1 VTAADDQTPAQTQM
15 TAQAQPPAQAQTP
28 AQALWRMREYMRPY
42 YLVLLLMIL
51 AAILAVSAEI
61 AIPLITKSVID
72 NVVVRGIRSEL
83 LPLSLAAIAL
93 GSIQAGLNFFRRWS
107 LSSAVSGM
115 EKVVRDDLYHHLQR
129 LEPAFHDAWQ
139 SGQLLSRATN
149 DLATIRRFAGFG
161 VVFFITNTW
170 SFLLILVLLV
180 RMNWWLGLLTGCLF
194 LPVSV
199 LCLRFEKRY
208 RVLSRLSQDQQG
220 DLATYVEE
228 AATGIRVLKSL
239 GRRDEAAARH
249 LVQAKLV
256 YRTQVDKARLRGKF
270 WAGLDMA
277 PNAAIGLLLLLGALA
292 VSRHELSLGGLV
304 AFVTLTLLLVWP
316 IEAMGFIIAGGQE
329 AATAAQRVYEIFDT
343 RPTITDPAEPSTDA
357 LLDRPGLAAGRWVSG
372 RKAAQAEAA
381 RAEEVRAEEARA
393 GEAAAG
399 QERADEAR
407 ALQEAGSGAAAGKS
421 PAPPAA
427 DSRQRGHRQ
436 RGAGRLV
443 FDRVA
448 FSYPEAPKPVLRS
461 VTLELT
467 PGETVA
473 LVGATGSGKT
483 TLLHLVPRLADVTGG
498 RITLDGT
505 DVRELPLPEL
515 RTRVGCAFEDPT
527 LFSASVRENVGFG
540 VRHASEA
547 AILAALD
554 AAQADFV
561 ADLPWGLDT
570 RIGEQGMALSGGQRQ
585 RVALARAILARP
597 QVLLLDDPLSAL
609 DVHTEAKVTAALA
622 QVMTTSTALIVAHR
636 PSTVLLADRVALL
649 ADGVIAAVGTH
660 SELLATESR
669 YHDLMSSDHLA
680 GGQLGVG
687 DDGRA
692 APGLTTGVSR

>member
-1 VTAADDQTPAQTQM
+1 MPPSSVSSQPHAQTPASEHG
-15 TAQAQPPAQAQTP
+15 AEPAQPQTP
-28 AQALWRMREYMRPY
+28 AQALWRIREYMRPY
-42 YLVLLLMIL
+42 YLGLALMIT
-51 AAILAVSAEI
+51 AAILAVTAEI

-72 NVVVRGIRSEL
+72 KVVVQGIRSEL
-83 LPLSLAAIAL
+83 LPLSLAAMAL
-93 GSIQAGLNFFRRWS
+93 GSLQAGLNFYRRWS
-107 LSSAVSGM
+107 VSRAVAGM

-129 LEPAFHDAWQ
+129 LEPAFHEDWQ
-139 SGQLLSRATN
+139 SGQLLSRVTN
-149 DLATIRRFAGFG
+149 DLSTIRRFAGFG
-161 VVFFITNTW
+161 VVFGITNAWT
-170 SFLLILVLLV
+170 FLLILVLLI
-180 RMNWWLGLLTGCLF
+180 RLNWWLGLLTGCLF
-194 LPVSV
+194 LPVTA

-256 YRTQVDKARLRGKF
+256 YRTQVDKARLRGTF

-277 PNAAIGLLLLLGALA
+277 PNAVIGLILLLGALA
-292 VSRHELSLGGLV
+292 VSQHALSLGGLV
-304 AFVTLTLLLVWP
+304 AFVTLTLLLIWP

-329 AATAAQRVYEIFDT
+329 AATAAQRIYEIFDT
-343 RPTITDPAEPSTDA
+343 SPTITDPAQRASDA
-357 LLDRPGLAAGRWVSG
+357 RLDRPGLRAGQWQSG
-372 RKAAQAEAA
+372 RNATRMQAAMADAA
-381 RAEEVRAEEARA
+381 RAEAVVTAQANA
-393 GEAAAG
+393 M
-399 QERADEAR
+399 QETRR
-407 ALQEAGSGAAAGKS
+407 
-421 PAPPAA
+421 
-427 DSRQRGHRQ
+427 

-443 FDRVA
+443 FDQVV
-448 FSYPEAPKPVLRS
+448 FGYPGARQPVLRG
-461 VTLELT
+461 VTLELA

-505 DVRELPLPEL
+505 DVRELPLPDL
-515 RTRVGCAFEDPT
+515 RARVGCAFEDPT

-540 VRHASEA
+540 VKDASEA
-547 AILAALD
+547 EILAALD
-554 AAQADFV
+554 AAQAEFV

-609 DVHTEAKVTAALA
+609 DVHTEAKVTGALA
-622 QVMTTSTALIVAHR
+622 EVMTTSTALIVAHR

-660 SELLATESR
+660 AELLGTEPR
-669 YHDLMSSDHLA
+669 YHDLMSSERLE
-680 GGQLGVG
+680 GGRRGS
-687 DDGRA
+687 DGNGHA
-692 APGLTTGVSR
+692 APGLTAGASR

>member
-1 VTAADDQTPAQTQM
+1 
-15 TAQAQPPAQAQTP
+15 
-28 AQALWRMREYMRPY
+28 MREYMRPY
-42 YLVLLLMIL
+42 YLGLFLMIL

-72 NVVVRGIRSEL
+72 NVVVQGIRSKL
-83 LPLSLAAIAL
+83 VPLGLAAMAL

-115 EKVVRDDLYHHLQR
+115 EKIIRDDIYHHLQR
-129 LEPAFHDAWQ
+129 LEPAFHDSWQ
-139 SGQLLSRATN
+139 SGQLLSRVTN
-149 DLATIRRFAGFG
+149 DLSTIRRFAGFG

-170 SFLLILVLLV
+170 SFLLILALLIHL
-180 RMNWWLGLLTGCLF
+180 NWWLGLLTGCLF
-194 LPVSV
+194 LPVAV
-199 LCLRFEKRY
+199 LCLRFEKQY

-249 LVQAKLV
+249 LTQARLV

-270 WAGLDMA
+270 WAGLDMV
-277 PNAAIGLLLLLGALA
+277 PNAVIGLLLLLGAIA
-292 VSRHELSLGGLV
+292 VSQHALSLGGLV

-316 IEAMGFIIAGGQE
+316 IEAMGFIIASGQE

-343 RPTITDPAEPSTDA
+343 VPAITDPAESGGGP
-357 LLDRPGLAAGRWVSG
+357 LERPGLSAGRWQSG
-372 RKAAQAEAA
+372 RKAARAQAALAEDAGRAEAA
-381 RAEEVRAEEARA
+381 ADAEAT
-393 GEAAAG
+393 
-399 QERADEAR
+399 
-407 ALQEAGSGAAAGKS
+407 GAAAGPPPLGTGHS
-421 PAPPAA
+421 AAPA
-427 DSRQRGHRQ
+427 SRGTGQP
-436 RGAGRLV
+436 RGAGLLT

-448 FSYPEAPKPVLRS
+448 FSYPGSPTPVLRGVS
-461 VTLELT
+461 LELT

-505 DVRELPLPEL
+505 DIRDLPLPEL

-540 VRHASEA
+540 VQDATED
-547 AILAALD
+547 AILAALE

-622 QVMTTSTALIVAHR
+622 DVMTESTALIVAHR

-660 SELLATESR
+660 SELLATEPR
-669 YHDLMSSDHLA
+669 YRELMSADPLDA
-680 GGQLGVG
+680 G

-692 APGLTTGVSR
+692 APGLTAGASR

>member
-1 VTAADDQTPAQTQM
+1 
-15 TAQAQPPAQAQTP
+15 
-28 AQALWRMREYMRPY
+28 MREYLRPY
-42 YLVLLLMIL
+42 YLGLALMIL
-51 AAILAVSAEI
+51 AAICAVSAEI
-61 AIPLITKSVID
+61 AVPLITKSVID
-72 NVVVRGIRSEL
+72 SVVVQGIRSKL

-107 LSSAVSGM
+107 LSSAVAGL

-129 LEPAFHDAWQ
+129 LEPAFHDTWQ
-139 SGQLLSRATN
+139 SGQLLSRVTN
-149 DLATIRRFAGFG
+149 DLATVRRFAGFG

-170 SFLLILVLLV
+170 SFLLIVALLI

-194 LPVSV
+194 LPVTV

-249 LVQAKLV
+249 LTQARLV
-256 YRTQVDKARLRGKF
+256 YKTQIDKARLRGTF
-270 WAGLDMA
+270 WASLDLA
-277 PNAAIGLLLLLGALA
+277 PNAVIGLLLLLGALA

-316 IEAMGFIIAGGQE
+316 IEAMGFIIATGQE
-329 AATAAQRVYEIFDT
+329 AATAAQRIYEIFDT
-343 RPTITDPAEPSTDA
+343 EPAITDPAGADA
-357 LLDRPGLAAGRWVSG
+357 GAGPDRPGLSSGRWQSG
-372 RKAAQAEAA
+372 RKAQ
-381 RAEEVRAEEARA
+381 
-393 GEAAAG
+393 AAA
-399 QERADEAR
+399 AVT
-407 ALQEAGSGAAAGKS
+407 GAAPATAG
-421 PAPPAA
+421 PAA
-427 DSRQRGHRQ
+427 Q
-436 RGAGRLV
+436 RGAGRLA

-448 FSYPEAPKPVLRS
+448 FSYPAVPALVLRDVS
-461 VTLELT
+461 LELE

-483 TLLHLVPRLADVTGG
+483 TLLHLVPRLADATAG
-498 RITLDGT
+498 RITLDGA
-505 DVRELPLPEL
+505 DIRGLPLPEL
-515 RTRVGCAFEDPT
+515 RSRIGCAFEDAT

-540 VRHASEA
+540 VQHASEE

-554 AAQADFV
+554 AAQAEFV

-622 QVMTTSTALIVAHR
+622 EVLTTSTALIVAHR
-636 PSTVLLADRVALL
+636 PSTVILADRVALL

-660 SELLATESR
+660 SELLATEPR
-669 YHDLMSSDHLA
+669 YRELMSADHLGA
-680 GGQLGVG
+680 G
-687 DDGRA
+687 DDGHA
-692 APGLTTGVSR
+692 SPGLTARASR

>member
-1 VTAADDQTPAQTQM
+1 MPPTSASSPPHAQT
-15 TAQAQPPAQAQTP
+15 TASEHGSEPAQAQTP
-28 AQALWRMREYMRPY
+28 AQALWRLREYMRPY
-42 YLVLLLMIL
+42 YAGLVLMIM
-51 AAILAVSAEI
+51 AAILAVTAEI

-72 NVVVRGIRSEL
+72 KVVVQGVKSEL
-83 LPLSLAAIAL
+83 VPLSLAAMAL
-93 GSIQAGLNFFRRWS
+93 GSLQAGLNFYRRWA
-107 LSSAVSGM
+107 LSSAVAGM

-129 LEPAFHDAWQ
+129 LEPAFHEEWQ
-139 SGQLLSRATN
+139 SGQLLSRVTN
-149 DLATIRRFAGFG
+149 DLSTIRRFAGFG
-161 VVFFITNTW
+161 VVFGITNTW
-170 SFLLILVLLV
+170 TFLLILALLI
-180 RMNWWLGLLTGCLF
+180 RLNWWLGLLTGCLF
-194 LPVSV
+194 LPVTA

-228 AATGIRVLKSL
+228 AAAGIRVLKSL

-249 LVQAKLV
+249 LAQARLV
-256 YRTQVDKARLRGKF
+256 YRTQVDKARLRGTF

-277 PNAAIGLLLLLGALA
+277 PNAVIGLILLLGALA
-292 VSRHELSLGGLV
+292 VSQHALSLGGLV

-343 RPTITDPAEPSTDA
+343 KPMITNPAEPRTDTR
-357 LLDRPGLAAGRWVSG
+357 LDRPGLQAGQWQSGKHADDHRDAAPGRPTSSSVT
-372 RKAAQAEAA
+372 RA
-381 RAEEVRAEEARA
+381 RRRRA
-393 GEAAAG
+393 GV
-399 QERADEAR
+399 
-407 ALQEAGSGAAAGKS
+407 
-421 PAPPAA
+421 
-427 DSRQRGHRQ
+427 
-436 RGAGRLV
+436 LV
-443 FDRVA
+443 FDQVA
-448 FSYPEAPKPVLRS
+448 FSYPGVRQPVLRD
-461 VTLELT
+461 VTLELS

-483 TLLHLVPRLADVTGG
+483 TLLNLVPRLADVTGG

-515 RTRVGCAFEDPT
+515 RSRVGCAFEDPT

-540 VRHASEA
+540 VKDATEA
-547 AILAALD
+547 EILAALD
-554 AAQADFV
+554 AAQAEFV

-622 QVMTTSTALIVAHR
+622 EVMTTSTALIVAHR

-660 SELLATESR
+660 AELLATEPR
-669 YHDLMSSDHLA
+669 YHDLMSSERLENARFGPD
-680 GGQLGVG
+680 G
-687 DDGRA
+687 DGRA
-692 APGLTTGVSR
+692 APGLTAGASR

>member
-1 VTAADDQTPAQTQM
+1 
-15 TAQAQPPAQAQTP
+15 
-28 AQALWRMREYMRPY
+28 MREYMRPY
-42 YLVLLLMIL
+42 YLVLFLMIF

-61 AIPLITKSVID
+61 AIPLLTKSVID
-72 NVVVRGIRSEL
+72 SVVVRGVRSEL

-170 SFLLILVLLV
+170 SFLLILVLLI

-194 LPVSV
+194 LPVAV

-249 LVQAKLV
+249 LVQAKHV

-277 PNAAIGLLLLLGALA
+277 PNAAIGLLLLLGAMA

-343 RPTITDPAEPSTDA
+343 RPTITDPAEPNTDA
-357 LLDRPGLAAGRWVSG
+357 LLDRPGLTAGRWLHG
-372 RKAAQAEAA
+372 RKAARAEA
-381 RAEEVRAEEARA
+381 VRAEAILAEEAQA
-393 GEAAAG
+393 EEAAAR
-399 QERADEAR
+399 QAQADEAR
-407 ALQEAGSGAAAGKS
+407 ALEDSDAGAAADSS
-421 PAPPAA
+421 PVHPAA
-427 DSRQRGHRQ
+427 GSRQ

-443 FDRVA
+443 FEGVA
-448 FSYPEAPKPVLRS
+448 FSYPGAPEPVLRG

-483 TLLHLVPRLADVTGG
+483 TLLHLVPRLADVTDG

-505 DVRELPLPEL
+505 DVRELPLPDL
-515 RTRVGCAFEDPT
+515 RARVGCAFEDPT

-554 AAQADFV
+554 AAQAEFV

-660 SELLATESR
+660 SELLATEPR
-669 YHDLMSSDHLA
+669 YHDLMGSDHVA
-680 GGQLGVG
+680 TGQLETG

-692 APGLTTGVSR
+692 APGLTAGASR